1 MTPLSVRSKLLGLV
15 LDEKAGHVR
24 DTEYW
29 QMPFGTPIVPGMK
42 PGGKITPPSK
52 PKKPTK
58 VQKPKPPKHNATAK
72 RAQSMDESFGA
83 IETQGTPVK
92 AKIHP
97 PYPPYN
103 EDMGMSE
110 KLYGVRKDIYERR
123 TSIPPRNSGD
133 YEAMTTQ
140 EMWDDWAPDRERWT
154 ADAVNPLP
162 KNRAVVKAIRGYTGS
177 EYEYMN
183 GLPRRD
189 LLATADLSST
199 ETLETARDVHK
210 MDKAMREVG
219 KNIVVYRT
227 TRASAIGEL
236 GVGAQFRDNGYT
248 STTILEGY
256 LDEVKNDL
264 YNATS
269 SDQYT
274 MDIRVPA
281 NAKALYVTAFQQNR
295 DANVNIGEA
304 ELVMARGTEYRV
316 VEKNGN
322 HLVLEVIT
330 PDDDRAT
337 PYEDTMDE
345 WMEELVSQKLDEEAD
360 EEDW

>member
-1 MTPLSVRSKLLGLV
+1 
-15 LDEKAGHVR
+15 
-24 DTEYW
+24 
-29 QMPFGTPIVPGMK
+29 
-42 PGGKITPPSK
+42 
-52 PKKPTK
+52 
-58 VQKPKPPKHNATAK
+58 
-72 RAQSMDESFGA
+72 
-83 IETQGTPVK
+83 
-92 AKIHP
+92 
-97 PYPPYN
+97 
-103 EDMGMSE
+103 MSE

-199 ETLETARDVHK
+199 ETRETARDVHK

-330 PDDDRAT
+330 LDDDRAT